1 VLILPPGHAQRL
13 RERRAFSGRE
23 RWMISGVLG
32 MVAALSLVLVI
43 SLSTTGPQSGHGCV
57 SVGLTYS
64 TGGQQIFRC
73 GASARALCSQ
83 AGVPGGITG
92 STGRA
97 VATECRRAGLPIG

>member
-1 VLILPPGHAQRL
+1 MLILPPGHAQRL

-32 MVAALSLVLVI
+32 LVAALALALVI
-43 SLSTTGPQSGHGCV
+43 SLSTTGHQSGHGCV

-64 TGGQQIFRC
+64 TGGQQVFRC

-97 VATECRRAGLPIG
+97 VATECRKAGLPVG